1 MGRDLA
7 AFFAQGVFVK
17 QVLGH
22 AVLGSTH
29 AAQVGHPVSQL
40 FDGFHLLVQEM
51 CLKMIAQLKNKR
63 HINLETHKPTR
74 SLKGILSHS
83 DTLESVWILFTC

>member
-29 AAQVGHPVSQL
+29 AAQVGHPVSKL
-40 FDGFHLLVQEM
+40 FDGLHLLVQEM
-51 CLKMIAQLKNKR
+51 CLKMIAQLK
-63 HINLETHKPTR
+63 ETHKIRNTET
-74 SLKGILSHS
+74 
-83 DTLESVWILFTC
+83 DTVFEGNIAS